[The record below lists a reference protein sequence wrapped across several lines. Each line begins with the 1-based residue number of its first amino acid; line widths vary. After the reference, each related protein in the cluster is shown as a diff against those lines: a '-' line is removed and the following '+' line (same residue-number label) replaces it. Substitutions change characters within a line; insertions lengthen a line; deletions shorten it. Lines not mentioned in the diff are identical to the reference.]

1 MKQRC
6 MCCFNEYE
14 EGISKCPHCGYS
26 ESEYEENQY
35 HLPLRTVLKGRYIIG
50 KSLGQGGFG
59 ITYAAWDSLLEKK
72 VAIKEYLPTD
82 FATRSVG
89 SPTVKVFNMESAQ
102 RFQKGMESFL
112 GESRRLAKFATVPGV
127 VGIFDCFNEN
137 STAYIVMEYLEG
149 KTLGQMVRQNGKL
162 PYDKAV
168 YIMLQVLNAL
178 DVVHQAGIIHRD
190 IAPDN
195 VFVCDDGRVKLLD
208 FGAARFVTT
217 SHSRS
222 LSMIL
227 KMGYAPVEQYSSKGD
242 QGTWTDVYACGATL
256 YYAITGVQPVD
267 SYDRMDETKDDKL
280 AKPSKYAKKL
290 PKNVETAI
298 LNAMNI
304 MPENRTQTAKAFAE
318 ELEGTI
324 DVKRVKEKLEHEDTG
339 RIPAWMKANSV
350 AAVIAAVAAV
360 VLIAVGVSAVI
371 VRSDKSNIP
380 DGMTRVPNVVTQEA
394 DTAEE
399 TLNESTLKMVIGNRI
414 FDSYYDKMSVIVQN
428 PYAGGVAYQNSV
440 VNVTLSGG
448 TDNMVVMPDLSYYP
462 QENAKELLESLGIFV
477 QYEDGS
483 DDIAA
488 EGCVL
493 KQSVKAG
500 EYVKKGDSVILTVN
514 KSDGLTDVSVSTEKV
529 KVPDIV
535 GMKMTEAANLLKESK
550 LRISIVE
557 AQYSDE
563 HKAGTVLA
571 QETKAQ
577 ASVPA
582 GTVINVTVSLGKQ
595 QYVVPDVLYMPEQD
609 AKDRLTENSLQYKV
623 LYEESDKVAAGVVL
637 KQFPKFGKVVESQS
651 VVTLTV
657 SSGFK
662 VTVPDVVGKKESDA
676 KAALTGAGLGCK
688 VVYEPS
694 TTVKQGTVIRQS
706 PKNGNKIEQGS
717 VVEIVVSSGNN
728 SISVTGVR
736 LNNRSATLS
745 INDRLTLYATVSPKN
760 ATNTVVSWSSSN
772 SSVASVDGNG
782 IVTANGVGS
791 AVITVETADGG
802 FTATCNV
809 TVAKSVVSISV
820 HNPKTKYYTNEL
832 FSKPTIIATFDDG
845 STENVTSSCSFEG
858 FDLSVSGSH
867 LIRVSYAYGGKTVN
881 TSYFVSVGR
890 PIKLSLNTSNVKKL
904 YLTSEII
911 NTSGIVITVEY
922 DNQLSR
928 EVDAD
933 ICSFSG
939 FSSSSRCED
948 GRDIIVSFCEGNVT
962 ISASYKYKVFDY
974 TSLNSSNSSW
984 NLSIDGETYPKTH
997 QFFLCYG
1004 GSSFGKDY
1012 VSDVQWKAETP
1023 PSPVYPTKQ
1032 SDRITV
1038 DKNGIV
1044 TPIKPGV
1051 GFIRGYAMVNGAQFR
1066 SLDGTR
1072 PEGTITI
1079 YVWEKCSWEVIQ
1091 SDLPDPCY
1099 QREPESDEIKKVFET
1114 KTQYCGKLFGSDVF
1128 CDWTDSNLYN
1138 SGDYY
1143 DIKTRVVQKV
1153 TFRPTWNK

>member
-26 ESEYEENQY
+26 ESEHEENQY
-35 HLPLRTVLKGRYIIG
+35 HLPLRTVVKGRYIIG

-89 SPTVKVFNMESAQ
+89 SPTVKVFNMESAE

-280 AKPSKYAKKL
+280 ATPSKYAKKL

-304 MPENRTQTAKAFAE
+304 MPENRTQTAKAFAD

-380 DGMTRVPNVVTQEA
+380 DGMTRVPNVVAQEA

-563 HKAGTVLA
+563 HEAGTVLV

-577 ASVPA
+577 TSVPA

-595 QYVVPDVLYMPEQD
+595 QYVVPDVLYMPEQN
-609 AKDRLTENSLQYKV
+609 AKDRLTENSLKYKV

-662 VTVPDVVGKKESDA
+662 VTVPNVVGKKESEA
-676 KAALTGAGLGCK
+676 KAALIGAGLGCK

-728 SISVTGVR
+728 SIGVTGVR
-736 LNNRSATLS
+736 LNTRSATLS
-745 INDRLTLYATVSPKN
+745 RNDQLTLYTTISPKN

-772 SSVASVDGNG
+772 SGVASVDGNG
-782 IVTANGVGS
+782 IVTANAIGS
-791 AVITVETADGG
+791 AVITVKTADGG

-809 TVAKSVVSISV
+809 TVVKSVVSISV
-820 HNPKTKYYTNEL
+820 QNPKTNYFLDES
-832 FSKPTIIATFDDG
+832 FSPPVVMAKFDDG
-845 STENVTSSCSFEG
+845 TEDKVNCLFKNFSS
-858 FDLSVSGSH
+858 DYPDTKK
-867 LIRVSYAYGGKTVN
+867 IDVSYTINGKTVT
-881 TSYFVSVGR
+881 TSFFVNIGKPEELV
-890 PIKLSLNTSNVKKL
+890 LNTSNVRID
-904 YLTSEII
+904 YI
-911 NTSGIVITVEY
+911 NEEKTDYSGLLVSVRYSNNLIRPISVDKCSIQERNFENERVCVFEY
-922 DNQLSR
+922 YEGRKAKVQLS
-928 EVDAD
+928 
-933 ICSFSG
+933 SQFSCNIY
-939 FSSSSRCED
+939 SR
-948 GRDIIVSFCEGNVT
+948 II
-962 ISASYKYKVFDY
+962 
-974 TSLNSSNSSW
+974 
-984 NLSIDGETYPKTH
+984 GE
-997 QFFLCYG
+997 
-1004 GSSFGKDY
+1004 
-1012 VSDVQWKAETP
+1012 
-1023 PSPVYPTKQ
+1023 
-1032 SDRITV
+1032 
-1038 DKNGIV
+1038 
-1044 TPIKPGV
+1044 PGWFEHV
-1051 GFIRGYAMVNGAQFR
+1051 
-1066 SLDGTR
+1066 SLDGQTFAYSVQFKATYGGTNRVVENVEWVSGNPDVVSIDQNGRIVPLR
-1072 PEGTITI
+1072 PGCSWIRAKVGSC
-1079 YVWEKCSWEVIQ
+1079 YDDCCCVFVWERCSWEVIQ
-1091 SDLPDPCY
+1091 SDDKDDHCF
-1099 QREPESDEIKKVFET
+1099 QRVPNDDVET
-1114 KTQYCGKLFGSDVF
+1114 KYQYNVITQYRGKLGGSSEY
-1128 CDWTDSNLYN
+1128 CDWTNVNLREVQGYT
-1138 SGDYY
+1138 
-1143 DIKTRVVQKV
+1143 DIQERKVQQV
-1153 TFRPTWNK
+1153 TFCPQTGIPGIASDRVLKY

>member
-14 EGISKCPHCGYS
+14 VGISKCPHCGYS

-35 HLPLRTVLKGRYIIG
+35 HLPMRTVLKGRYIIG
-50 KSLGQGGFG
+50 KPLGQGGFG

-178 DVVHQAGIIHRD
+178 NVVHQAGIIHRD

-280 AKPSKYAKKL
+280 ATPSKYAKKL

-304 MPENRTQTAKAFAE
+304 MPENRTQTAKAFAD

-380 DGMTRVPNVVTQEA
+380 DGMTRVPNVVAQEA

-563 HKAGTVLA
+563 HEAGTVLV

-577 ASVPA
+577 TSVPA

-623 LYEESDKVAAGVVL
+623 LYEESDKVAVGVVL

-662 VTVPDVVGKKESDA
+662 VTVPNVVGKKESDA

-736 LNNRSATLS
+736 LNTRSATLS

-802 FTATCNV
+802 FTATCNI
-809 TVAKSVVSISV
+809 TVVKSVVSISV
-820 HNPKTKYYTNEL
+820 QNPKTTYYTGQSFER
-832 FSKPTIIATFDDG
+832 PTVIATYDDG
-845 STENVTSSCSFEG
+845 STEDVTYKCAYDGFRSDNTGSFRINISYKNQKNTVYTSYDYTVLQDSVSLNVEYLN
-858 FDLSVSGSH
+858 LSVDGDACPKTGK
-867 LIRVSYAYGGKTVN
+867 LTLSYASGKK
-881 TSYFVSVGR
+881 
-890 PIKLSLNTSNVKKL
+890 P
-904 YLTSEII
+904 
-911 NTSGIVITVEY
+911 
-922 DNQLSR
+922 
-928 EVDAD
+928 
-933 ICSFSG
+933 
-939 FSSSSRCED
+939 
-948 GRDIIVSFCEGNVT
+948 
-962 ISASYKYKVFDY
+962 
-974 TSLNSSNSSW
+974 TSLTWKSSNSSIASVDSSGNVTANGNNVCEVGAITPEGYYATCW
-984 NLSIDGETYPKTH
+984 VWVWSECEWILVDFDREACDRYGVAYSEFISPFYPSVGTSKHVFDSKIKFTGRKYQYTSYFDSVVPAYGIGDKINYDGETWEVYSFDGSKPSYVDE
-997 QFFLCYG
+997 YG
-1004 GSSFGKDY
+1004 TSYGVQGYYYTIRKLGSYCEFTDTVLNESNGYYNVIWARFEKYAYCGSSNPY
-1012 VSDVQWKAETP
+1012 
-1023 PSPVYPTKQ
+1023 
-1032 SDRITV
+1032 
-1038 DKNGIV
+1038 
-1044 TPIKPGV
+1044 
-1051 GFIRGYAMVNGAQFR
+1051 GYQK
-1066 SLDGTR
+1066 SLF
-1072 PEGTITI
+1072 
-1079 YVWEKCSWEVIQ
+1079 Q
-1091 SDLPDPCY
+1091 
-1099 QREPESDEIKKVFET
+1099 
-1114 KTQYCGKLFGSDVF
+1114 
-1128 CDWTDSNLYN
+1128 
-1138 SGDYY
+1138 
-1143 DIKTRVVQKV
+1143 
-1153 TFRPTWNK
+1153 

>member
-50 KSLGQGGFG
+50 RSLGQGGFG

-89 SPTVKVFNMESAQ
+89 SPTVKVFNMESAE

-178 DVVHQAGIIHRD
+178 NVVHQAGIIHRD

-280 AKPSKYAKKL
+280 ATPSKYAKKL

-304 MPENRTQTAKAFAE
+304 MPENRTQTAKAFAD

-350 AAVIAAVAAV
+350 AAVIAALAAV
-360 VLIAVGVSAVI
+360 VLIIVGVSAVI

-380 DGMTRVPNVVTQEA
+380 DGMTRVPNVVAQEA

-514 KSDGLTDVSVSTEKV
+514 KGDGLTDVSVSTEKV
-529 KVPDIV
+529 MVPDIV

-563 HKAGTVLA
+563 HEAGTVLA

-595 QYVVPDVLYMPEQD
+595 QYVVPDVLYMLEQY
-609 AKDRLTENSLQYKV
+609 AKDRLTENSLKYKV

-662 VTVPDVVGKKESDA
+662 VTVPNVVGKKESDA

-688 VVYEPS
+688 VVYESS

-736 LNNRSATLS
+736 LNTRSATLS
-745 INDRLTLYATVSPKN
+745 INDRLTLYATVFPKN

-791 AVITVETADGG
+791 AVITVQTADGG
-802 FTATCNV
+802 FTATCNI
-809 TVAKSVVSISV
+809 TVVKSVVSISV
-820 HNPKTKYYTNEL
+820 QNPKTTYYTGQSFER
-832 FSKPTIIATFDDG
+832 PTVIATYDDG
-845 STENVTSSCSFEG
+845 STEDVTNKCVFNGFQENTIGSFKIQISYKYGKNTAYSSYGYYMLQESVSLNYHLRNLYSTIWYNAKLELRYESGKSPDSIIWTSSNPRVATIERSEG
-858 FDLSVSGSH
+858 GFVLFSMHSPGRSVISAVTPEGYSDTCEINVWGHAWKLISGNKELCEKPDSWA
-867 LIRVSYAYGGKTVN
+867 VENFYGSQYQILDYG
-881 TSYFVSVGR
+881 S
-890 PIKLSLNTSNVKKL
+890 
-904 YLTSEII
+904 I
-911 NTSGIVITVEY
+911 NVEY
-922 DNQLSR
+922 DEHPPYPEEYALRKYEIKACSQNSDSNQPKEPGAILYDDWIIKSYEGSIEEYDGSYTHFYYVYSPER
-928 EVDAD
+928 YDHLVVSTSANIQIFLERGWEIVD
-933 ICSFSG
+933 IL
-939 FSSSSRCED
+939 
-948 GRDIIVSFCEGNVT
+948 
-962 ISASYKYKVFDY
+962 KYKWYYV
-974 TSLNSSNSSW
+974 
-984 NLSIDGETYPKTH
+984 
-997 QFFLCYG
+997 G
-1004 GSSFGKDY
+1004 GSK
-1012 VSDVQWKAETP
+1012 
-1023 PSPVYPTKQ
+1023 
-1032 SDRITV
+1032 
-1038 DKNGIV
+1038 
-1044 TPIKPGV
+1044 
-1051 GFIRGYAMVNGAQFR
+1051 
-1066 SLDGTR
+1066 
-1072 PEGTITI
+1072 
-1079 YVWEKCSWEVIQ
+1079 
-1091 SDLPDPCY
+1091 
-1099 QREPESDEIKKVFET
+1099 
-1114 KTQYCGKLFGSDVF
+1114 
-1128 CDWTDSNLYN
+1128 
-1138 SGDYY
+1138 
-1143 DIKTRVVQKV
+1143 
-1153 TFRPTWNK
+1153 